1 MQIPDSE
8 IENQFIEFMRVNN
21 CDAHDAINF
30 IMDGEIHRY
39 RTADDK
45 KSQTSGAYCIWPD
58 GWPCGWVQDWRNG
71 KAINWKFQRDNI
83 SDDKLKSSLTTERIK
98 QMEAIS
104 KQHQADMQKQQEN
117 LHANASEHARV
128 TFEQLKP
135 AEVDN
140 PYLRRKYVLS
150 YGLRVNSE
158 NVLAVPMKDIKGRF
172 ISLQWI
178 YPDGTK
184 RFFTGANISGAFFSV
199 ALDILNQKETA
210 NNPICLGEGYSTMAT
225 IYELTKL
232 PCVAAMSC
240 GNLLAVAKAL
250 KTKYPNNKIVVMADN
265 DLKTKDNPG
274 FNAAQKVVKANFASG
289 CAVPDFKDNENG
301 SDWND
306 YLSIHG
312 EDETRKKLLLLIRE
326 ALITP
331 EERVEQDAIKKISAL
346 MSDLDPSIQIDALDF
361 IGGMFP
367 RKFVSALVA
376 QSGTGKTLF
385 MQKMCSDLSIG
396 GTIFDGFAENEPVRK
411 CLIFSGE
418 AGFEMMIR
426 RGAQTKWAI
435 NPANVKVADQY
446 KFESS
451 DTSIMLD
458 NAEGWKN
465 VQRIVKLY
473 KPDIIF
479 WDSFMSFH
487 EKDENKATEMKPII
501 KRLNDL
507 ARHFNC
513 AVVLVH
519 HSRKRT
525 AKERSL
531 SLNQDDVIGSSVF
544 NRIVGLIIGIEP
556 MKEDE
561 ATLLVRP
568 LKTWFSA
575 FMPFTYRMTEDM
587 NGNTVMQT
595 DLAPANVNSSR
606 IAVWNYLNEVFSPGE
621 WFTFSQIIT
630 TEINPNVTEW
640 QLRRIIAGFVN
651 SGKLLKRGA
660 TKSLEYSLPTYKNY
674 IDKEGE

>member
-1 MQIPDSE
+1 MENLQIPDSE
-8 IENQFIEFMRVNN
+8 IEYQFIEFMRVNN

-45 KSQTSGAYCIWPD
+45 KSQTSGAYCIWSD

-71 KAINWKFQRDNI
+71 KAINWRFQKDNI
-83 SDDKLKSSLTTERIK
+83 KDSSLKSSLTTERIK
-98 QMEAIS
+98 QMETIS
-104 KQHQADMQKQQEN
+104 KQHQADMQKQQES
-117 LHANASEHARV
+117 LHANASERARV

-158 NVLAVPMKDIKGRF
+158 NVLAVPMKDIEGRF

-250 KTKYPNNKIVVMADN
+250 KEKYPNNKIVVMADN
-265 DLKTKDNPG
+265 DLKTKGNPG
-274 FNAAQKVVKANFASG
+274 FNAAQKVVKANFAVG

-306 YLSIHG
+306 YRDIHG

-331 EERVEQDAIKKISAL
+331 EERAEIERQKKLSGL
-346 MSDLDPSIQIDALDF
+346 VSDLDISIQIQPQEF

-367 RKFVSALVA
+367 RKFVSAIVA
-376 QSGTGKTLF
+376 PSGTGKTIF
-385 MQKMCSDLSIG
+385 MQKICSDLSIG
-396 GTIFDGFAENEPVRK
+396 GSIFDGFAENEPARM
-411 CLIFSGE
+411 CLIFAGE
-418 AGFEMMIR
+418 AGFELMVR
-426 RGAQTKWAI
+426 RGAAMKWAI
-435 NPANVKVADQY
+435 NSRNVKVVDQY
-446 KFESS
+446 VFESS
-451 DTSIMLD
+451 NESTMLD
-458 NAEGWKN
+458 DPEGWKN
-465 VQRIVKLY
+465 VLSLVKLY

-501 KRLNDL
+501 KRLNEL
-507 ARHFNC
+507 ARKYNC

-575 FMPFTYRMTEDM
+575 FMPFTYRMTEDL
-587 NGNTVMQT
+587 NGNTIMQT
-595 DLAPANVNSSR
+595 DLSPANVNNSR
-606 IAVWNYLNEVFSPGE
+606 IAVWNYLISTFEIGE
-621 WFTFSQIIT
+621 WFTIQEIAL
-630 TEINPNVTEW
+630 TEITPAVTYR
-640 QLRRIIAGFVN
+640 QLRRILSDFATN
-651 SGKLLKRGA
+651 GKLLKRGT
-660 TKSLEYSLPTYKNY
+660 TKDSEYSMKDFREKD
-674 IDKEGE
+674 I

>member
-8 IENQFIEFMRVNN
+8 IEYQFIEFMRVNN

-45 KSQTSGAYCIWPD
+45 KSQTSGAYCIWSD

-71 KAINWKFQRDNI
+71 KAINWRFQKDNI
-83 SDDKLKSSLTTERIK
+83 KDSSLKSSLTTERIK
-98 QMEAIS
+98 QMETIS
-104 KQHQADMQKQQEN
+104 KQHQADMQKQQES
-117 LHANASEHARV
+117 LHANASERARV

-158 NVLAVPMKDIKGRF
+158 NVLAVPMKDIEGRF

-250 KTKYPNNKIVVMADN
+250 KEKYPNNKIVVMADN
-265 DLKTKDNPG
+265 DLKTKGNPG
-274 FNAAQKVVKANFASG
+274 FNAAQKVVKANFAVG

-306 YLSIHG
+306 YRDIHG

-331 EERVEQDAIKKISAL
+331 EERAEIERQKKLSGL
-346 MSDLDPSIQIDALDF
+346 VSDLDISIQIQPQEF

-367 RKFVSALVA
+367 RKFVSAIVA
-376 QSGTGKTLF
+376 PSGTGKTIF
-385 MQKMCSDLSIG
+385 MQKICSDLSIG
-396 GTIFDGFAENEPVRK
+396 GSIFDGFAENEPARM
-411 CLIFSGE
+411 CLIFAGE
-418 AGFEMMIR
+418 AGFELMVR
-426 RGAQTKWAI
+426 RGAAMKWAI
-435 NPANVKVADQY
+435 NSRNVKVVDQY
-446 KFESS
+446 VFESS
-451 DTSIMLD
+451 NESTMLD
-458 NAEGWKN
+458 DPEGWKN
-465 VQRIVKLY
+465 VLSLVKLY

-501 KRLNDL
+501 KRLNEL
-507 ARHFNC
+507 ARKYNC

-575 FMPFTYRMTEDM
+575 FMPFTYRMTEDL
-587 NGNTVMQT
+587 NGNTIMQT
-595 DLAPANVNSSR
+595 DLSPANVNNSR
-606 IAVWNYLNEVFSPGE
+606 IAVWNYLISTFEIGE
-621 WFTFSQIIT
+621 WFTIQEIAL
-630 TEINPNVTEW
+630 TEITPAVTYR
-640 QLRRIIAGFVN
+640 QLRRILSDFATN
-651 SGKLLKRGA
+651 GKLLKRGT
-660 TKSLEYSLPTYKNY
+660 TKDSEYSMKDFREKD
-674 IDKEGE
+674 I